1 MESVQIKFTFSVYI
15 QFIPNI
21 FSQMINY
28 LYISVAFCSKLLLN
42 VYKRKIILE
51 YTLNKKFFFKE
62 NTVCANK
69 YEWIWRNPKL
79 HFYTSD
85 LINTP

>member
-51 YTLNKKFFFKE
+51 YTLNNMFFFKKILY
-62 NTVCANK
+62 V
-69 YEWIWRNPKL
+69 
-79 HFYTSD
+79 
-85 LINTP
+85 LINTSEYEGILSYISTPQT

>member
-42 VYKRKIILE
+42 VYKRNIILE
-51 YTLNKKFFFKE
+51 YTLNNMFFLKKILY
-62 NTVCANK
+62 V
-69 YEWIWRNPKL
+69 
-79 HFYTSD
+79 
-85 LINTP
+85 LINTSEYEGILSYISTPQT

>member
-51 YTLNKKFFFKE
+51 YTLNNKVFFLKKILY
-62 NTVCANK
+62 V
-69 YEWIWRNPKL
+69 
-79 HFYTSD
+79 
-85 LINTP
+85 LINTSEYEGILSYISTPQT

>member
-51 YTLNKKFFFKE
+51 YTLNNMFFLKKILY
-62 NTVCANK
+62 V
-69 YEWIWRNPKL
+69 
-79 HFYTSD
+79 
-85 LINTP
+85 LINTSEYEGILNYISTPQT